1 MLLVVLPIVLVLPA
15 SVARAAFGS
24 AARFASPTAVV
35 GAIHALRPSVFATHA
50 RSTQAASGVLDKR
63 DERVSCFLS
72 GDETYLSGVVSAGGK
87 WFAASP
93 RGLFTSTDGRTF
105 VLSTQS
111 MPLAPHGIGATTD
124 SVWVWSKSEFRR
136 GATKSVTRFP
146 MAAGAAPVV
155 LETPVFVDSVIC
167 LNDTAYILGSKAQG
181 KGSPFFLVWTKDNGV
196 TWSELALPIRRIE
209 DGPAL
214 AHGPQGFLVVGNN
227 EQGQATLAQIRDLKT
242 VVSEVLSMPRDFG
255 RTPQF
260 RAIAAVGSRVAILG
274 GTPRTEA
281 NSAGDFLLTRSPYIT
296 APDGSV
302 LRYEWECRAVPL
314 APYSKKQPKGRSTL
328 FTNDG
333 VAVLATETENGAT
346 FFATRDLENWIEVL
360 LLGTTSFTEWGT
372 LSPCPQQQVL
382 FLTGVPYPGNSHKS
396 SFLVRVP
403 LPTPEESANLVPHR
417 FFRSEFSARD
427 RVDDW
432 EWAFVDWDAAMS
444 LGDLEKNGGMDAR
457 VQATKR
463 ALERWRYFNSGRPT
477 DQDVVMATNMFIR
490 LLGRARAERML
501 QAVVDL
507 SEILSEKDANGVSKG
522 DGLARVCARVRS
534 EKIGQLADLL
544 EDIAAA
550 RKGAPRKFLKIET
563 LMTEPEPQRGPAE
576 FDVEVAR
583 SRALRGSAGAA
594 RDLMRAY
601 FRGEGVPLDPA
612 AGEFWAFEATRLGL
626 EIRQGKEDLVKSAD
640 AGSVT
645 ALLDLAREIGGI
657 DSKEY
662 DLEYDLDQVR
672 ALLQRAADQGSSL
685 AMSFLAD
692 SLIADTGTNTDL
704 RDALVLSERAA
715 RAGNPF
721 GMRSLGVAYS
731 SGSGVAR
738 NQRIATEYFSQAA
751 LREDFPSM
759 LECAARY
766 AYGIGCEKSESTMDF
781 WLGQIKTYQDRRAA
795 WDKSERVDVVAMRQT
810 LIDESY
816 ELSDQLYS
824 PPRIQEPHVDLK
836 ATRTAA
842 RAGDPVACSDL
853 STAYL
858 HGLGVYPNYT
868 AAERWKR
875 RAVALGW
882 DDKTD
887 TDPKSGRRSM
897 PMYVSTPEVVEGDY
911 LAYLKAG
918 AEAGG
923 VRFKR
928 ELGTRLLADADAME
942 LSAAGADRNESD
954 ANTAKLRARM
964 MREVGVSHLR
974 VAAELGSGEAWV
986 QLGLLAM
993 HPATSGLVQR
1003 SEIECFEAAGEQHLP
1018 RGFAVAG
1025 MAILQDVLLQ
1035 DANLENA
1042 LRVRA
1047 VTNLLRAARVPE
1059 PAQIDRATQPEAFL
1073 EAAERAL
1080 AKAAVPGDPDAM
1092 VAFALMLAFDMP
1104 HRARDIEYSELW
1116 AYASREMGGDLI
1128 AIPGFKGLPGW
1139 NSGNSDELAE
1149 LRALPFAAQIKAARD
1164 RESRDPRV
1172 ARRVDRIHPGASRWE
1187 QAYRALLE
1195 QSLDDAT
1202 IKAAVRSM
1210 EVFSPR
1216 YSYMLEKTDFEG
1228 ALQQLR
1234 TRAAQKTEARGLQLI
1249 ALIAGLSPSAIAS
1262 VADAEAAF
1270 EQAASAQDPDAPR
1283 GRITLSPMELAI
1295 VQHLGVTEPEEM
1307 GEESDIALRERVV
1320 KLMAARAYYGLGTER
1335 DSARAALILSTS
1347 WERSTVDDDVAAVL
1361 LDVADEDLKVLAREW
1376 KSRWK

>member
-1 MLLVVLPIVLVLPA
+1 MAPLGMTSSGFCEFEPA
-15 SVARAAFGS
+15 VQSS
-24 AARFASPTAVV
+24 S
-35 GAIHALRPSVFATHA
+35 
-50 RSTQAASGVLDKR
+50 LDKR

-942 LSAAGADRNESD
+942 ASAAGADRNESD
-954 ANTAKLRARM
+954 ANAAKLRARM
-964 MREVGVSHLR
+964 MRQQGASELR

-993 HPATSGLVQR
+993 RPATSGLVQL
-1003 SEIECFEAAGEQHLP
+1003 SDIECFEAAGEQHLP
-1018 RGFAVAG
+1018 RGFALAG
-1025 MAILQDVLLQ
+1025 MVILQDLELQ
-1035 DANLENA
+1035 DEASARAN
-1042 LRVRA
+1042 RVRA

-1073 EAAERAL
+1073 EAAELAL

-1092 VAFALMLAFDMP
+1092 VCFALMLAFDMP

-1128 AIPGFKGLPGW
+1128 AIPGFKNLPGW

-1149 LRALPFAAQIKAARD
+1149 LRAMRFAAQIRAARD

-1172 ARRVDRIHPGASRWE
+1172 ARRADRIVPGASRWE
-1187 QAYRALLE
+1187 EAYRALLE
-1195 QSLDDAT
+1195 QSLDEAT
-1202 IKAAVRSM
+1202 IKAAVRSV

-1216 YSYMLEKTDFEG
+1216 YSYMLENTDFEG

-1234 TRAAQKTEARGLQLI
+1234 TRAAQHAGQKSDAKGLRLI

-1262 VADAEAAF
+1262 VVDAEAAF

-1283 GRITLSPMELAI
+1283 DRITLSPMELAI

-1307 GEESDIALRERVV
+1307 GEESDIAFRERVI
-1320 KLMAARAYYGLGTER
+1320 KLMAARAYYGLGTKR
-1335 DSARAALILSTS
+1335 DPPRAALILNTS
-1347 WERSTVDDDVAAVL
+1347 WERSTVDEDVAAVL
-1361 LDVADEDLKVLAREW
+1361 LDVADEDLEILAREW
-1376 KSRWK
+1376 KSRWE